1 MNPPKVDELDYIH
14 FLIAAQQVF
23 STVEAAKVRSGEET
37 APAHDAY
44 TRLLQRIPPDSQAL
58 WLEVEPFVE
67 KETGILV
74 IDDSTLDKPYAHK
87 MGLVTS
93 HWSGKHGRVVM
104 GINLIS
110 LLWTEGQARLPC
122 DFRIYNKAEDGLTKN
137 EHFRHMLTEAAQRG
151 FSPKLVAFDSWY
163 ASLEN
168 LKLVRDTGW
177 HWLTQLK
184 SNRLVNADGSGNR
197 PISDW
202 FIPPHG
208 RKVHLKGYGWVKVF
222 KTVAKNGDFEYW
234 ATSNLQMTI
243 EQCAFYALDAWQIE
257 VYHQGLK
264 QNTGVERGQFRLTV
278 SQMNHIALAIRAF
291 VRLEIYRLKTGT
303 SWFEAKQA
311 IIREAIRSYLA
322 EPRYILPA
330 TA

>member
-1 MNPPKVDELDYIH
+1 MNPPKVDELDYIQ
-14 FLIAAQQVF
+14 FLVAAQQVF
-23 STVEAAKVRSGEET
+23 STVEAAKIRSGEDP

-44 TRLLQRIPPDSQAL
+44 TRLLQRMPPDSQGL
-58 WLEVEPFVE
+58 WQEVEPFVDQ
-67 KETGILV
+67 KEGIIV
-74 IDDSTLDKPYAHK
+74 IDDSTLDKPYAQK
-87 MGLVTS
+87 MELVTS

-110 LLWTEGQARLPC
+110 LLWTNGQARLPC
-122 DFRIYNKAEDGLTKN
+122 DFRIYNKQQDGLSKN
-137 EHFRHMLTEAAQRG
+137 DHFRNMVSEAEKRG

-163 ASLEN
+163 SSLEN
-168 LKLVRDTGW
+168 LKQVRDCGW

-197 PISDW
+197 PISTW

-208 RKVHLKGYGWVKVF
+208 RKVHLKGYGWVMVF
-222 KTVAKNGDFEYW
+222 KTVAKNGDFEFW
-234 ATSNLQMTI
+234 ATSHLEMTI
-243 EQCAFYALDAWQIE
+243 EQCAFHALDAWQIE

-264 QNTGVERGQFRLTV
+264 QNTGVERGQFRLTI
-278 SQMNHIALAIRAF
+278 SQTNHIALAIRAF
-291 VRLEIYRLKTGT
+291 VRLEVYRLKTGT
-303 SWFEAKQA
+303 SWFDAKQA

-322 EPRYILPA
+322 NPLYILST